1 MSTNCKK
8 RQQQVISKLEDF
20 DANSGSLIERALFNN
35 RAIVIMVFMLITLVL
50 GYQMT
55 KLRLNASYEKIIPT
69 SHPYIVNYIAHKDDL
84 KGMANVLRVVIENR
98 HSTIFDAGYMD
109 TLRRMND
116 ELFLL
121 PGVDRPFFKSL
132 WTSNTRW
139 LSVTEEGLDGGTV
152 IPDGF
157 DGSAQS
163 MHQLRANIERSGE
176 IGQLVA
182 TDFRSSVIL
191 VPLLEQDPRTG
202 AELDYHE
209 LSNAVERI
217 RTKYE
222 SDDLSIHV
230 TGFAKIVGD
239 LIDGLKQM
247 LIFFAATVAVAIG
260 VLFAVTRCVRST
272 VIVVTCSLVAVVW
285 LLGMLPTLGHILDP
299 YSILVPF
306 LIFAIGMSHGAQK
319 MNGIMQDIG
328 RGTHKWVAARYTFR
342 RLILAGVTAL
352 CSDAVGFAVLMLIDI
367 PVIKVLALTASIGV
381 GILIFT
387 NLILLPILFSFIGVS
402 ERAASRSLRED
413 LTDKPDVAHTK
424 HPLWQFLDLFTYRRN
439 AFKALA
445 VAAVLGVV
453 GFAISHHY
461 LKIGDLDPGAPELRP
476 DSRYNR
482 DNAYVTS
489 HYATGSDILAV
500 MVKTG
505 QYECVGYSNLALTDA
520 LEWKLQQ
527 LPGVESTSSFVGLAK
542 KSAVGLNEGSIAWY
556 DLPRTQAVLNS
567 IAVRAPRELFNQ
579 NCDLLILY
587 AYLKDHKADTLTA
600 VTQEIEAFAAEND
613 TPDIEFLLAGGN
625 AGIEAATNMVVR
637 HANMHM
643 LLMVY
648 AAVCLLCFITF
659 KDWRAVLCAILPLVL
674 TSVLCE
680 ALMVMLGIG
689 VKVATLPVIALG
701 VGIGVDYA
709 LYVITVTITHLREGK
724 DLSYAYYRALL
735 FTGKIVVLIGLT
747 LGMGV
752 ATWALS
758 LIKFQA
764 DMGILLAFMF
774 VWNMLGALIL
784 SPALAAVLFAP
795 HAAISPPPSKEME
808 PSESVVPG

>member
-1 MSTNCKK
+1 MSTHCNQG
-8 RQQQVISKLEDF
+8 QQPVIAKLEEF
-20 DANSGSLIERALFNN
+20 DASSGSLIERALFNN
-35 RAIVIMVFMLITLVL
+35 RAIVLLVFALITLVL
-50 GYQMT
+50 GFQMS
-55 KLRLNASYEKIIPT
+55 KLRLNASYEKSIPT
-69 SHPYIVNYIAHKDDL
+69 SHPYILNYMAYKDDL
-84 KGMANVLRVVIENR
+84 KGMSNVLRVVVESR
-98 HSTIFDAGYMD
+98 AGSIFDAGYMD

-139 LSVTEEGLDGGTV
+139 LSVTEEGLDGGIV

-157 DGSAQS
+157 DGSPRS
-163 MHQLRANIERSGE
+163 MKQLRANIERSGE

-182 TDFRSSVIL
+182 GDFQSSVIQI
-191 VPLLEQDPRTG
+191 PLLEQDPRTG
-202 AELDYHE
+202 TDLDYSE
-209 LSNAVERI
+209 LSTAVEEI
-217 RTKYE
+217 RAKYE
-222 SDDLSIHV
+222 SEGVNIHI

-247 LIFFAATVAVAIG
+247 LIFFAVTVAIAIC
-260 VLFAVTRCVRST
+260 VLFAATHCVRST
-272 VIVVTCSLVAVVW
+272 ATVVVCSLVAVVW
-285 LLGMLPTLGHILDP
+285 LLGLLPTLGYILDP
-299 YSILVPF
+299 YSVLVPF

-319 MNGIMQDIG
+319 MNGIMQDVG
-328 RGTHKWVAARYTFR
+328 RGAHKWVAARFTFR
-342 RLILAGVTAL
+342 RLILAGATAL

-387 NLILLPILFSFIGVS
+387 NLILLPILFSYIGVG
-402 ERAASRSLRED
+402 ERAASRSLREEMS
-413 LTDKPDVAHTK
+413 DKADVGHTK
-424 HPLWQFLDLFTYRRN
+424 HPLWRFLDLFTYRRT
-439 AFKALA
+439 AYKALA
-445 VAAVLGVV
+445 VATVLGVI
-453 GFAISHHY
+453 GFAISHQY
-461 LKIGDLDPGAPELRP
+461 LKVGDLDPGAPELRP
-476 DSRYNR
+476 DSRYNL

-500 MVKTG
+500 MAKTG
-505 QYECVGYSNLALTDA
+505 QYECVNYSNLALTDA
-520 LEWKLQQ
+520 LEWEIQQ

-542 KSAVGLNEGSIAWY
+542 KSAVGLNEGSVAWY
-556 DLPRTQAVLNS
+556 DLPRNQAVLNS

-587 AYLKDHKADTLTA
+587 AYLKDHKADTLTS
-600 VTQEIEAFAAEND
+600 VTRKIEAFAAEND
-613 TPDIEFLLAGGN
+613 TPAIKFLLAGGN

-701 VGIGVDYA
+701 VGIGVDYS
-709 LYVITVTITHLREGK
+709 LYVITVTISYLREGK
-724 DLSYAYYRALL
+724 DLSFAYYRALL

-758 LIKFQA
+758 PIKFQA

-784 SPALAAVLFAP
+784 SPALAAVLFGAR
-795 HAAISPPPSKEME
+795 AARSPTPSREME
-808 PSESVVPG
+808 PSGSTVPK